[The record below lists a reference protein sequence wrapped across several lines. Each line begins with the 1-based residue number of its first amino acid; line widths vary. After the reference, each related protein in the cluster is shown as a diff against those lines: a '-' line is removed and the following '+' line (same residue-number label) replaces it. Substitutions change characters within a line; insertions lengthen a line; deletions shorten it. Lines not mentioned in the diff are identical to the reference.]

1 MENVINHD
9 NSFRDNVRQLILRV
23 IGETEKR
30 VPEYGD
36 FMPVLELMVNPD
48 KNTNDLVGKYGL
60 RIYKLPKDI
69 VPDPTKRYIRAS
81 AFDPTGTWDSNMVV
95 GSGTKEDVLAIM
107 RDEGFVEKLIGTF
120 VDLAD
125 NLADM

>member
-9 NSFRDNVRQLILRV
+9 KSFQDNVQQLILR
-23 IGETEKR
+23 IIEETEKR

-36 FMPVLELMVNPD
+36 FMPVWELMVNPD
-48 KNTNDLVGKYGL
+48 KNTKDLVGKYGL
-60 RIYKLPKDI
+60 KILKLPKDI
-69 VPDPTKRYIRAS
+69 VPDPTKRYISAS

-95 GSGTKEDVLAIM
+95 GSGTKEEILTMM
-107 RDEGFVEKLIGTF
+107 RDEGFVEKLIDTF

-125 NLADM
+125 NLMDM